1 MASSSAL
8 DNSVTDDCVESG
20 SSFDHFGGNLRRFV
34 RLTLGLLGLVGV
46 SAKGVSLWANAGNFN
61 DEASQPGESI
71 AATSEGTLSNSRVR
85 SLFVRGVVMLLGF
98 SVAGRS
104 RSQEGRRRSPMKN
117 VNDDFAFR
125 VDRGG

>member
-1 MASSSAL
+1 M
-8 DNSVTDDCVESG
+8 ES
-20 SSFDHFGGNLRRFV
+20 
-34 RLTLGLLGLVGV
+34 V

-61 DEASQPGESI
+61 DEGSQPGESI

-104 RSQEGRRRSPMKN
+104 RSQEGRRRSRMKN

-125 VDRGG
+125 VDRGGCWNGSYRYSRVAGRDFVAPWRRDDFLGFRIARSYT